1 MKFPA
6 IVKMCSKKAESVDLA
21 KMWEELSWDKI
32 QEKLTWKEVKEA
44 MSASSF
50 EIKREE
56 YKIASWFNQV
66 KSAWYED
73 ENQQNDD
80 WHIF

>member
-1 MKFPA
+1 
-6 IVKMCSKKAESVDLA
+6 MCSKKAESVDLW
-21 KMWEELSWDKI
+21 KMWDEMSWEKI
-32 QEKLTWKEVKEA
+32 QQKLTWREVKEA

-56 YKIASWFNQV
+56 YKIASWFNAV

-73 ENQQNDD
+73 EPNDAKD
-80 WHIF
+80 D

>member
-1 MKFPA
+1 
-6 IVKMCSKKAESVDLA
+6 MCSKKTESFDLA
-21 KMWEELSWDKI
+21 KMWEELSWEKI
-32 QEKLTWKEVKEA
+32 QEKLTWEEVKEA
-44 MSASSF
+44 MSANSF

-73 ENQQNDD
+73 ENEQKDD
-80 WHIF
+80 